1 MPKLTDTQLVI
12 LSAASQRADGSVLP
26 LPKSLKLNKAAAGM
40 VLQSLLKAKL
50 AAETAAEPGEAV
62 WREDGAT
69 KFTLKITESALK
81 RLNVPVSAA
90 IEEPATVLTKS
101 AEKRQKASTK
111 AKAAKTPAIP
121 KLPAS
126 AGSKIDGLITLLRRK
141 TGATISEAMETTGW
155 QAHSVRGAISG
166 TLKKKQG
173 LTVASEVEGARGR
186 VYRIAAG
193 R

>member
-1 MPKLTDTQLVI
+1 
-12 LSAASQRADGSVLP
+12 
-26 LPKSLKLNKAAAGM
+26 M

-50 AAETAAEPGEAV
+50 ATEKPAGPGEPV
-62 WREDGAT
+62 WREEGET

-81 RLNVPVSAA
+81 RLDGPDGTASQEPPV
-90 IEEPATVLTKS
+90 ATTKS
-101 AEKRQKASTK
+101 AEKPRKSSTK
-111 AKAAKTPAIP
+111 AKATKTPAP
-121 KLPAS
+121 SKATAS
-126 AGSKIDGLITLLRRK
+126 SGSKIDGLITLLRRK
-141 TGATISEAMETTGW
+141 TGATITDAMEATGW

-173 LTVASEVEGARGR
+173 LTVTSEVEGARGR

>member
-1 MPKLTDTQLVI
+1 MLQNSIGAV
-12 LSAASQRADGSVLP
+12 G
-26 LPKSLKLNKAAAGM
+26 
-40 VLQSLLKAKL
+40 QSLLKAKL
-50 AAETAAEPGEAV
+50 ASETPAKPGEPA
-62 WREDGAT
+62 WREDGKT

-81 RLNVPVSAA
+81 RLNVPAGA
-90 IEEPATVLTKS
+90 TFQEPEPATTKS
-101 AEKRQKASTK
+101 AEKRRKGGAK
-111 AKAAKTPAIP
+111 AKATKPPSATSKTPT
-121 KLPAS
+121 S
-126 AGSKIDGLITLLRRK
+126 SGSKIDGLIILLRRK
-141 TGATISEAMETTGW
+141 TGATISEAMEATGW